1 MALLGEFMEIKL
13 RLEEEKDHRIV
24 EELTRDAFWD
34 VYLPGCD
41 EHLLIH
47 NLRKAKE
54 FINELDFVAVYNNE
68 IIGNIVYAKSKI
80 IGPDKEYTVLTFG
93 PISVLPKYQ
102 NKGIGSK
109 LIKHTIELS
118 KEMGYKAIIIYGD
131 PEYYKRFGF
140 KESKE
145 NNITNRDKKYP
156 AALLVLELYPNAL
169 NGINGIFDEGK
180 IYEVDE
186 KEAEE
191 FEKGFNKKEKGFAKT
206 QERFNELVNEYL

>member
-1 MALLGEFMEIKL
+1 MEIKL
-13 RLEEEKDHRIV
+13 MLEEEKDYRSV
-24 EELTRDAFWD
+24 EELTRDAFWN
-34 VYLPGCD
+34 VYFPGCN

-47 NLRKAKE
+47 NLRNANE
-54 FINELDFVAVYNNE
+54 FVKELDFIAIYNE
-68 IIGNIVYAKSKI
+68 GLIGNIVYVKATIKNME
-80 IGPDKEYTVLTFG
+80 KEYTVLTFG

-102 NKGIGSK
+102 NNGIGSK
-109 LIKHTIELS
+109 LIKHTINLS

-145 NNITNRDKKYP
+145 YDITNKDKKYP

-169 NGINGIFDEGK
+169 NGIKGIFDEGK
-180 IYEVDE
+180 SYEINE
-186 KEAEE
+186 GEFEE

-206 QERFNELVNEYL
+206 QDRFNELANKYL